1 MSKNKKPLLNEGT
14 VRRMMRL
21 AEIESLSDRFVG
33 ETYIEEEE
41 NMDLDAADLD
51 AADIEPEMSDE
62 PAEEEAEADEVAVEE
77 DEVTLSD
84 DEARAALDALKAAE
98 PLIDKLEAA
107 LGSDEADAEMDAPE
121 LDEPEAEE
129 EVEVDMEEPGYRGDY
144 QMQEES
150 EDSLYEA
157 ALKGLN
163 IEIVEDAKDAS
174 PTAEQLEEVKKA
186 VYKRVVNRLLEDSKT
201 EDK

>member
-14 VRRMMRL
+14 IRRMMRL

-33 ETYIEEEE
+33 ETYVAEEEH
-41 NMDLDAADLD
+41 MDLDALD
-51 AADIEPEMSDE
+51 VEPEMADE
-62 PAEEEAEADEVAVEE
+62 PAEEKAEDEAEEAAAEG

-107 LGSDEADAEMDAPE
+107 LGSDEAEEMDAEMDAPE
-121 LDEPEAEE
+121 MDEEAAEE
-129 EVEVDMEEPGYRGDY
+129 EVEVDMEEPGKRGGY
-144 QMQEES
+144 GMYGES

-163 IEIVEDAKDAS
+163 IEIVEEPENATVS
-174 PTAEQLEEVKKA
+174 AEQLEEVKKA

-201 EDK
+201 ENK